1 MTALRALLLGLAC
14 ALGFAAPAL
23 ALREAPAIETAA
35 SALRSD
41 PVYVDP
47 SAERRLTSAEAD
59 SLRRQISRSR
69 AAPLYIAVL
78 PRAVADSAGGDPT
91 EALRQL
97 ALTVRRPGTYA
108 AVIGNS
114 LRAGATT
121 GVLPRGRAG
130 ELAGEALRAHRGEGT
145 AAVLT
150 DFVDRVAAERR
161 GGAGG
166 GEPGGGGSEG
176 SGAGGWLILLLLVP
190 LGLFLVTRA
199 VRRRR
204 EQRRELEE
212 VKAVAR
218 EDLVALGED
227 IRSLEIDVDMP
238 QADPQAR
245 EDYGR
250 AVELYGQAD
259 QAWSQARRVQD
270 LERVTSLLEEGRY
283 AMTSAKA
290 RLQGRP
296 PPERRPPCFF
306 DPRHGPS
313 QTDVDWAPPGGS
325 PRPVPACAADARR
338 VMEGMDPDARL
349 VPVGGRM
356 TPYWNAG
363 PAYVPWAGGFF
374 GGFGGG
380 LLPGLLVGS
389 MLGGGFGFGG
399 WADDAQGAGWD
410 GGDGGDFGGGGDFGD
425 FGGGDFGGGDFGG
438 GGDF

>member
-1 MTALRALLLGLAC
+1 VTALRALLLSLAGVL
-14 ALGFAAPAL
+14 AFAAPAI

-47 SAERRLTSAEAD
+47 RAERRLTGAEAD
-59 SLRRQISRSR
+59 ALRRNISRSG
-69 AAPLYIAVL
+69 AGPVYIAVL
-78 PRAVADSAGGDPT
+78 PRAVVESAGGNAT

-97 ALTVRRPGTYA
+97 AMAVRRPGTYA
-108 AVIGNS
+108 AVIGDS
-114 LRAGATT
+114 FRAGATR
-121 GVLPRGRAG
+121 GALPRGRAG
-130 ELAGEALRAHRGEGT
+130 ELAGEALRAHRGQGT
-145 AAVLT
+145 AAVLS
-150 DFVDRVAAERR
+150 DFVDRVAAERS
-161 GGAGG
+161 GGAAR
-166 GEPGGGGSEG
+166 EPAGGGSEG
-176 SGAGGWLILLLLVP
+176 GGAGGLLILLLLVP

-199 VRRRR
+199 VRRRG
-204 EQRRELEE
+204 EQRRALEE
-212 VKAVAR
+212 VKSVAR
-218 EDLVALGED
+218 EDLVALGDD

-238 QADPQAR
+238 DADPKAR

-290 RLQGRP
+290 RLEGRP

-313 QTDVDWAPPGGS
+313 QTDVEWAPSGGS

-363 PAYVPWAGGFF
+363 PAYMPWAGGFF

-380 LLPGLLVGS
+380 FLPGLLVGS
-389 MLGGGFGFGG
+389 MLGGGLGFGG
-399 WADDAQGAGWD
+399 WADDAHGAGWD
-410 GGDGGDFGGGGDFGD
+410 GGDGGD